1 MNNDNKTNVDDIDLF
16 FHQEFNELLDNKVE
30 IKFSNDDEVEILN
43 FDNDAEILD
52 LETEVTSEPEVLD
65 FEEETIFE
73 SEILNIDNQNIPVLD
88 DIEEPEILDFQDIVL
103 NEHQENQLK
112 LSENNTQN
120 NYMEK
125 VLIDDVSSN
134 VLLKKPKHKKIKKI
148 FLVIDL
154 LILFIL
160 LSLVLLKI
168 IDWNNDNNYTD
179 KQIKEIQSNI
189 VIEESGDNENTVI
202 INNESNENND
212 VEPTTPNNDY
222 YNFIKEPLISVD
234 FTNLKEKNSDTV
246 GWIQVPGT
254 NINYP
259 VVQTIDNNYYLTHSF
274 DRTYNDAGW
283 VFVDYRNNLYDD
295 RNLIIYGHARLN
307 LTMFGTLKNVVKSS
321 WYTNN
326 YNHLIKLSTPN
337 LNTSW
342 QVFSTYVV
350 DEEDYYIKTFFNT
363 DDEYLDFLKTLKGR
377 SVYNYNTSVSVSDRI
392 LTLSTCYTNNRRV
405 VLHAKL
411 IKMEQR

>member
-30 IKFSNDDEVEILN
+30 MKFSNEDEVEILN
-43 FDNDAEILD
+43 FDDDAEILD
-52 LETEVTSEPEVLD
+52 LETKVKLEPEVLC

-73 SEILNIDNQNIPVLD
+73 PEILNIDNQNIPVLD
-88 DIEEPEILDFQDIVL
+88 DIDTIEPEILDFQNIVL
-103 NEHQENQLK
+103 NEYQEDKLK

-120 NYMEK
+120 NYMEE

-134 VLLKKPKHKKIKKI
+134 VLLNKPKHKKIKKI

-189 VIEESGDNENTVI
+189 VIEESDDNKNTVI
-202 INNESNENND
+202 INNESND

-321 WYTNN
+321 WYTNSS
-326 YNHLIKLSTPN
+326 NHLIKLSTPN

-350 DEEDYYIKTFFNT
+350 DEEDYYIKTFFNN
-363 DDEYLDFLKTLKGR
+363 DDEYLHFLKTLKGR
-377 SVYNYNTSVSVSDRI
+377 SIYNYNTSVSVSDRI

-411 IKMEQR
+411 IKMEKR

>member
-1 MNNDNKTNVDDIDLF
+1 MNNDNNKKNVDDIDLF

-30 IKFSNDDEVEILN
+30 VNNSNEKT
-43 FDNDAEILD
+43 A
-52 LETEVTSEPEVLD
+52 EVLD
-65 FEEETIFE
+65 FDDIEILGFEEETILE
-73 SEILNIDNQNIPVLD
+73 PEILDMDADIQNIPILD
-88 DIEEPEILDFQDIVL
+88 DIDIIEPEILDFSNEVSEVQEDKSKLLGNDI
-103 NEHQENQLK
+103 
-112 LSENNTQN
+112 QN
-120 NYMEK
+120 SSMEK
-125 VLIDDVSSN
+125 VLFDDVAN
-134 VLLKKPKHKKIKKI
+134 DILKEPKPKKIGKVKKI
-148 FLVIDL
+148 FLIIDL
-154 LILFIL
+154 IILFIL

-168 IDWNNDNNYTD
+168 INWNDDNNYTNR
-179 KQIKEIQSNI
+179 QIKEIQKDV
-189 VIEESGDNENTVI
+189 VIEEKDDNENTVI
-202 INNESNENND
+202 INNGNSD
-212 VEPTTPNNDY
+212 VEQTTPNNDY

-234 FTNLKEKNSDTV
+234 FTELKAKNSDTV

-259 VVQTIDNNYYLTHSF
+259 VVQTIDNDYYLTHSF

-321 WYTNN
+321 WYTNSS
-326 YNHLIKLSTPN
+326 NHLIKLSTPN

-342 QVFSTYVV
+342 QVFSTYVTP
-350 DEEDYYIKTFFNT
+350 EEDYYIKTDFNT
-363 DDEYLDFLKTLKGR
+363 DDEYLDFLNTLKGR
-377 SVYNYNTSVSVSDRI
+377 SVYNYNTSISVNDRI

-411 IKMEQR
+411 IKMEKR